1 MSHLVLRRVYARGV
15 ALFVAAALFAAPTP
29 VAAQQYGPEPDA
41 ATRAELLTLREQA
54 WRTWFTNDRAGFT
67 RIVPDEL
74 IAIGWDSGPWEDRAG
89 ALGSMGDFAKGGAKL
104 TALTFPR
111 TLMQRYGDVVIFYT
125 TYRLTLTD
133 KAGKKTDQTGRG
145 TEVFVKRAGKWIHT
159 GWHLDSTAP

>member
-1 MSHLVLRRVYARGV
+1 MLRRSLSLVVMRRVMVVCATLLC
-15 ALFVAAALFAAPTP
+15 ALTTP

-41 ATRAELLTLREQA
+41 ATRTALLTLREQA
-54 WRTWFTNDRAGFT
+54 WRTWFSNDRAGFT

-74 IAIGWDSGPWEDRAG
+74 VAIGWDSGPWEDRVG
-89 ALGSMGDFAKGGAKL
+89 ALGSMAEFAKGGTKL

-111 TLMQRYGDVVIFYT
+111 TVMQRYGDVVIFYT

-145 TEVFVKRAGKWIHT
+145 TEVFVKRAGAWIHT
-159 GWHLDSTAP
+159 GWHLDTTTP